1 MDLPVH
7 CGYGIYGG
15 ILQTISF
22 FVCDTGIRCRRTDVF
37 PGCCQGVDIGESDR
51 RGSGTDPGI
60 LYVDS
65 HDLLDLA
72 GRRNLMKT
80 ELLKI
85 LRESDGYV
93 SGQQLCERFHVSRTA
108 VWKVIQQLKEEGYE
122 VEAVKNRG
130 YRIMTTPDVITAEE
144 ISSRLHTN
152 WMAEN
157 CIYLESVDST
167 NNYAKRIAEDGTPSG
182 TLVVADEQTGGKGR
196 RGRSWSTPKGSN
208 IAMTLLLRPRFRP
221 EHASRMTLLAAMAV
235 TCGIRRVT
243 GLDAGIKWPNDVV
256 VNGHKVCGILT
267 EMNTEVDYINYVVI
281 GIGINVNQKEFPE
294 EIREIAG
301 SLCLEA
307 GKQIGRA
314 ALIAAIMEEL
324 ERIYEI
330 FQKTEDLSGLY
341 KEYNQICVNCGRKIR
356 VLEPGHEYTGV
367 AEGINQDGELMVVRD
382 DTGEKV
388 SVYAGEVSVRG
399 FYGYV

>member
-1 MDLPVH
+1 
-7 CGYGIYGG
+7 
-15 ILQTISF
+15 
-22 FVCDTGIRCRRTDVF
+22 
-37 PGCCQGVDIGESDR
+37 
-51 RGSGTDPGI
+51 
-60 LYVDS
+60 
-65 HDLLDLA
+65 
-72 GRRNLMKT
+72 MKT

-341 KEYNQICVNCGRKIR
+341 EEYNQIIF
-356 VLEPGHEYTGV
+356 L
-367 AEGINQDGELMVVRD
+367 IQ
-382 DTGEKV
+382 
-388 SVYAGEVSVRG
+388 S
-399 FYGYV
+399 

>member
-1 MDLPVH
+1 
-7 CGYGIYGG
+7 
-15 ILQTISF
+15 
-22 FVCDTGIRCRRTDVF
+22 
-37 PGCCQGVDIGESDR
+37 
-51 RGSGTDPGI
+51 
-60 LYVDS
+60 
-65 HDLLDLA
+65 
-72 GRRNLMKT
+72 MKS
-80 ELLKI
+80 KI
-85 LRESDGYV
+85 LEILRNKDTYV
-93 SGQQLCERFHVSRTA
+93 SGQELSERFGVSRTA
-108 VWKVIQQLKEEGYE
+108 VWKAIHQLEEEGYRI
-122 VEAVKNRG
+122 EAVPRKG
-130 YRIMTTPDVITAEE
+130 YHMVETPDVVCKEE
-144 ISSRLHTN
+144 ILSLLETKWAGRNLV
-152 WMAEN
+152 
-157 CIYLESVDST
+157 YLETVDST
-167 NNYAKRIAEDGTPSG
+167 NDLAKKLADQGAPEG

-330 FQKTEDLSGLY
+330 FQKTEDLSRLY